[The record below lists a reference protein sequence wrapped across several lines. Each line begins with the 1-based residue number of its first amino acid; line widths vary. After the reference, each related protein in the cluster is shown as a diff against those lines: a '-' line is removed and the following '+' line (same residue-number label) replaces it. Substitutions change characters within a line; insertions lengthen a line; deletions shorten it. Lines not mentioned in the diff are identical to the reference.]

1 MKEKTGI
8 IESKEKQH
16 NNLTD
21 VLNSRVNKLKED
33 YEQMSE
39 RAIKAEIAQKLLQ
52 QTQQALQHT
61 LKTDASQQ
69 EEEIAREKEVYA
81 QRMQTWY
88 NFVAKDLLVDLEQA
102 QSQIQEKITSKHDEY
117 AEVVLSI
124 VNKFGVESKLENK
137 IRDMMRKKMM
147 GA

>member
-1 MKEKTGI
+1 
-8 IESKEKQH
+8 
-16 NNLTD
+16 
-21 VLNSRVNKLKED
+21 
-33 YEQMSE
+33 
-39 RAIKAEIAQKLLQ
+39 
-52 QTQQALQHT
+52 
-61 LKTDASQQ
+61 
-69 EEEIAREKEVYA
+69 
-81 QRMQTWY
+81 MQTWY

-147 GA
+147 VSKSKPYNFAKDTDDFERAENDDSITHESSGSLEDIERRDEKEETTRIVTRGKKTIESEDDVLQYVKSKMGEGGGGLKIGDAV